1 MSIVLLLLIVPSAAQ
16 TNVLNARWVLNSSM
30 ENVRLAA
37 MLSIAQSAQKGTAA
51 TITLPN
57 STMANARFAERKMV
71 GTQMANSAAS
81 ATTTSTLRRA
91 INVKDAKI

>member
-1 MSIVLLLLIVPSAAQ
+1 
-16 TNVLNARWVLNSSM
+16 
-30 ENVRLAA
+30 
-37 MLSIAQSAQKGTAA
+37 MLSIVQSAQKGTAA
-51 TITLPN
+51 TSVTIILQN
-57 STMANARFAERKMV
+57 STMANARFAERKTD